1 MTEEKELVEWD
12 LVQLDEAIRERRTA
26 LRTLLG
32 ISIIMPIFIVSIFI
46 SSGYELIGGLILVL
60 ATVAAVVSFAKLTVL
75 SREEYEV
82 HELCSDRPALVNAML
97 DNYDAS
103 PGMACEIKQSI
114 LCRNL
119 PLLQESESS
128 RLTRRSRKRLYEALR
143 VPEFFTQTEFLIA
156 ILHSCSQIGDEEA
169 LKLVTKIDEPQ
180 GDSPREEQVRNAARE
195 CLPALQERVER
206 LKTSAFLLRPSVQ
219 NDCPDQL
226 LRPAQ
231 GVLDEETSSLLRAVN
246 VENAVEEP

>member
-1 MTEEKELVEWD
+1 MTEERELVEWD
-12 LVQLDEAIRERRTA
+12 LVQLNEAIRKRRTA
-26 LRTLLG
+26 LRTLLA
-32 ISIIMPIFIVSIFI
+32 ISIVMPVFVVAIFV
-46 SSGYELIGGLILVL
+46 SSGYELVGGLTLVI

-75 SREEYEV
+75 SQEGYAV

-97 DNYDAS
+97 ENYDVS
-103 PGMACEIKQSI
+103 PGEACEIKQGI

-128 RLTRRSRKRLYEALR
+128 RLTRRSRRRLYEALR

-156 ILHSCSQIGDEEA
+156 ILRACSQIGDEEA
-169 LKLVTKIDEPQ
+169 LRLITKIAEPQ
-180 GDSPREEQVRNAARE
+180 GDSPREEQVRIAARE
-195 CLPALQERVER
+195 CLPALQERVKR

-231 GVLDEETSSLLRAVN
+231 GVLDEETSSLLRPVN
-246 VENAVEEP
+246 VENAVEK

>member
-1 MTEEKELVEWD
+1 
-12 LVQLDEAIRERRTA
+12 
-26 LRTLLG
+26 
-32 ISIIMPIFIVSIFI
+32 MPIFIVAIFV
-46 SSGYELIGGLILVL
+46 SSGYELIGGLVLIL

-75 SREEYEV
+75 SREEYEA
-82 HELCSDRPALVNAML
+82 HELSTDRPALVNAML
-97 DNYDAS
+97 ENYDVS

-156 ILHSCSQIGDEEA
+156 ILHACSQIGDEEA
-169 LKLVTKIDEPQ
+169 LKLVTKIAEPQ

-195 CLPALQERVER
+195 CLSALQERVER
-206 LKTSAFLLRPSVQ
+206 LKTSAFLLRPSVR

-231 GVLDEETSSLLRAVN
+231 GVSYDETSNLLRAVN
-246 VENAVEEP
+246 VENEVEKQ